1 MPLVD
6 LHWTSNVLHYH
17 LLQGMNNMS
26 IPSFFVIL
34 LKITLVNTTVI
45 SVKKNETRI
54 IGSTTVQI
62 AVILLI
68 PNVFLG
74 KN

>member
-1 MPLVD
+1 MD
-6 LHWTSNVLHYH
+6 LHRTSNVLHYH

-54 IGSTTVQI
+54 IGSTIVQI
-62 AVILLI
+62 AIILLI